1 MQPSEI
7 EFGIGGRIR
16 FLGRPDSISRQQ
28 VLVAR
33 SDHVKLLH
41 LSWHFN
47 DGQKKHIF
55 YKIFVVTKQPCPI
68 SIVMRYLCK
77 VFPLEALPSFKVN
90 WVCWIEFERVC
101 MFLIFNHWDIEVIL
115 ERISLLEIELSSLT
129 YYLMQIVPTISFSN
143 DAIER
148 MKIWKSDIFKSHS
161 EVSDLDKME
170 TDEWWLDKARQSW
183 ADWFFVEEF
192 SWINWKIQWP
202 HHPYQYW

>member
-1 MQPSEI
+1 MQLCNAHCLRLIPVKVAVVDKILFS
-7 EFGIGGRIR
+7 GALSSTIR
-16 FLGRPDSISRQQ
+16 
-28 VLVAR
+28 
-33 SDHVKLLH
+33 LH
-41 LSWHFN
+41 YTTAS
-47 DGQKKHIF
+47 KHN
-55 YKIFVVTKQPCPI
+55 
-68 SIVMRYLCK
+68 
-77 VFPLEALPSFKVN
+77 SFKNNQQKRVDCLN
-90 WVCWIEFERVC
+90 LVCHTNKNLLNFFAELGCPLPGHWPASRSTDIVEELERVC
-101 MFLIFNHWDIEVIL
+101 MFLILSHWDIEVIL

>member
-1 MQPSEI
+1 MLRCYITVGILTTGRKKTHFICCDKTTLPHVNSYEI
-7 EFGIGGRIR
+7 
-16 FLGRPDSISRQQ
+16 
-28 VLVAR
+28 
-33 SDHVKLLH
+33 
-41 LSWHFN
+41 
-47 DGQKKHIF
+47 
-55 YKIFVVTKQPCPI
+55 
-68 SIVMRYLCK
+68 YLQS
-77 VFPLEALPSFKVN
+77 FPLEALPSFKVN
-90 WVCWIEFERVC
+90 WVCWTEFERVC

-115 ERISLLEIELSSLT
+115 ERISLLEIKLSSLT

-161 EVSDLDKME
+161 ELSDLDKME